1 MLKAEDERPGN
12 EDSSNDMEMD
22 DEPVLEQIMEFASAN
37 RGLAFFFSSS
47 FFYIKIYL
55 AVDKKN
61 QGNEKDVGYHVFHLH
76 LFGC

>member
-37 RGLAFFFSSS
+37 RGLAFFFLFLS
-47 FFYIKIYL
+47 YIKIYL

-61 QGNEKDVGYHVFHLH
+61 QGK
-76 LFGC
+76 

>member
-37 RGLAFFFSSS
+37 RGLAFFF
-47 FFYIKIYL
+47 FLFLFLY
-55 AVDKKN
+55 
-61 QGNEKDVGYHVFHLH
+61 KD

>member
-37 RGLAFFFSSS
+37 RGLAFFFPLP
-47 FFYIKIYL
+47 FFI
-55 AVDKKN
+55 
-61 QGNEKDVGYHVFHLH
+61 
-76 LFGC
+76 